1 MNRVQAE
8 LRQILPPRSRCQGD
22 AVVGERRVLL
32 QAIRI
37 AVLFASLSLLF
48 SGCAGHFPLQVGNWL
63 AARKAES
70 LKDWE
75 AVTVAGTPLMESLGP
90 RVALVLVNFDSVS
103 VEVDDSGLSVIKGI
117 DEVRWRGFGSAVPV
131 TDDGYFL
138 TAAHVVDDTE
148 KLHLVVGLS
157 GTDGRRRVEGVPAR
171 VVWTSEGLWGKDD
184 DGAPGEAMPELD
196 FAIVHSEADQL
207 PPLVPFPLAG
217 KVPEMDE
224 SAISA
229 GWPIIFFEDFSNGA
243 RLAAGKI
250 VAVDRQKAYGPL
262 PAFLTVRHDAPFVF
276 GDSGGPLLDRKGNLV
291 GINSTF
297 HFTASW
303 WQVIA
308 VLLGHRPQDTEELNY
323 LADAYMP
330 DPNWLWQVIADDR
343 ERRQAGDPDSN

>member
-8 LRQILPPRSRCQGD
+8 LRRILPPHSRCQGD
-22 AVVGERRVLL
+22 AVVGECRVFL
-32 QAIRI
+32 QVIRT
-37 AVLFASLSLLF
+37 AVLFASLSLFF
-48 SGCAGHFPLQVGNWL
+48 SGCAGQLPLQVGNWL
-63 AARKAES
+63 ADRKAES
-70 LKDWE
+70 LEDWE
-75 AVTVAGTPLMESLGP
+75 AVTVAGTPLMESLES

-138 TAAHVVDDTE
+138 TVAHVVDDTE

-157 GTDGRRRVEGVPAR
+157 GTGGRRRVEGVPAR
-171 VVWTSEGLWGKDD
+171 VVWTSEGLPAKEDD
-184 DGAPGEAMPELD
+184 RAPDEAMPELD
-196 FAIVHSEADQL
+196 FAIIHSEAHQL

-217 KVPEMDE
+217 EVPDTDE
-224 SAISA
+224 SVICA

-250 VAVDRQKAYGPL
+250 VAVHRQKAYGPL
-262 PAFLTVRHDAPFVF
+262 PAFLTVQHDAPFVF

-297 HFTASW
+297 HFSASW

-308 VLLGHRPQDTEELNY
+308 IRLGHRPKKTEELNY

-330 DPNWLWQVIADDR
+330 EPNWLWQVIADDR
-343 ERRQAGDPDSN
+343 ERSQAGASDSN